1 MSTDSWLQKYV
12 AIVKSTFEFSRFVRS
27 SKVEIAET
35 ETRIATQSQSIQ
47 KEIDVFDAIL
57 GEIPPSALKKRS
69 RPRYMM
75 LTEEEREEAETVL
88 NRPGGPDIVA
98 CRNNIEI
105 SADKIQCLQDKEW
118 LNDEVINYYMDLLN
132 DLNSRIGGSRL
143 VPNTYLWN
151 SFFWLK
157 LSDDGKGYNYKSVQR
172 WTSRKKIDIFSFDRM
187 IVPMNVGRNHWALGF
202 VDMKNKV
209 VRYYD
214 SLAAGTVHTRFSEF
228 ILKYLEDEFKDKKK
242 GEECPQFTTEFS
254 TEPAEDIPQQ
264 RNGYDCGV
272 FMCSFAECLANGRDW
287 VDFDQSFIPDM
298 RRKIISQILSN
309 KIG

>member
-1 MSTDSWLQKYV
+1 MSTENSWLERYV
-12 AIVKSTFEFSRFVRS
+12 AIVKSTFEFSRFVRI
-27 SKVEIAET
+27 SKGDIAIKEKKI
-35 ETRIATQSQSIQ
+35 ETQSLSI
-47 KEIDVFDAIL
+47 KKDIDVFDAIL
-57 GEIPPSALKKRS
+57 GEIPPSALKKRA

-75 LTEEEREEAETVL
+75 LSSEEQDEADTIL
-88 NRPGGPDIVA
+88 NGPGGPDIVA

-105 SADKIQCLQDKEW
+105 SGDKIQCLQDKEW

-132 DLNSRIGGSRL
+132 ELNSKIGGSRL

-202 VDMKNKV
+202 VDLRAKI

-228 ILKYLEDEFKDKKK
+228 ILKYLEDEFRDKRKH
-242 GEECPQFTTEFS
+242 EECPQFTTEFS
-254 TEPAEDIPQQ
+254 TEIVDDIPQQ

-287 VDFDQSFIPDM
+287 IDFDQTFITDM
-298 RRKIISQILSN
+298 RRKIITQILSN
-309 KIG
+309 KI